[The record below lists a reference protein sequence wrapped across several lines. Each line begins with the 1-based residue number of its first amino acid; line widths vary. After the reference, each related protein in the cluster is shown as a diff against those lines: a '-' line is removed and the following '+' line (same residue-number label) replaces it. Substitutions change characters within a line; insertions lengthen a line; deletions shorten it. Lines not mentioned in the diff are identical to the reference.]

1 MVPESYYC
9 KVLAVSRGK
18 TWESKN
24 TIALFCLMVR
34 YRLLCFAYWSST
46 GRFVFG
52 YWSRARRFVLLIGP
66 VQNALF
72 CLMLRFPNLKLL
84 VPKLG
89 TIGYH
94 CKELPVPRGWNFSF
108 LTSKPLDTVAKNCRF
123 PEIGTPGSQPQN
135 LRLPLQGTAGSQRL
149 ELLVPNLETIGY
161 HCKETSVPRDWNSSL
176 PTLEP

>member
-1 MVPESYYC
+1 MDRYSRVCFAKWSSTDRF
-9 KVLAVSRGK
+9 VLLIGPVQDV
-18 TWESKN
+18 
-24 TIALFCLMVR
+24 LFCLLVQ
-34 YRLLCFAYWSST
+34 YRTFCFVSLFGT
-46 GRFVFG
+46 RRFVF
-52 YWSRARRFVLLIGP
+52 LIGP

-72 CLMLRFPNLKLL
+72 CSMVLFPNLKLL

-108 LTSKPLDTVAKNCRF
+108 LTSKPLDTIAKNCRF

-149 ELLVPNLETIGY
+149 ELLVPNLGTIGY
-161 HCKETSVPRDWNSSL
+161 HCKEMSVPRDWNSLL

>member
-1 MVPESYYC
+1 MVPKSYYC
-9 KVLAVSRGK
+9 NVLAVSRGK
-18 TWESKN
+18 AWESKN
-24 TIALFCLMVR
+24 TIALFCLMIR
-34 YRLLCFAYWSST
+34 YRLLCFAYLSGT

-94 CKELPVPRGWNFSF
+94 CKELRVPR
-108 LTSKPLDTVAKNCRF
+108 RY
-123 PEIGTPGSQPQN
+123 
-135 LRLPLQGTAGSQRL
+135 R
-149 ELLVPNLETIGY
+149 
-161 HCKETSVPRDWNSSL
+161 CKELPVPRDWNSWF